1 LVAQSLRG
9 PVLLIT
15 LGFLFE
21 LHQRGALSFSQTWPL
36 LIIVVGVMKFLERAL
51 APPKVADIPG
61 TRPVIPPQYGVP
73 PAAAP
78 PQYGYRP
85 PSPGVPPSL
94 GVPPAQRAQ
103 AMRSGGSIGGPLILI
118 VIGAIFLAHTIS
130 PEVPIG
136 SYLAQYWPW
145 LLVIWG
151 GVQILEILVRAS
163 SGAWIPDNGISAGG
177 WFLVILICFFGL
189 ASYEFRGAG
198 DWWRRAAFERGVQVF
213 GTVHDYQV
221 ASETQEAGPAP
232 TIVLD
237 RFRGNARIIG
247 ADGNNVVVG
256 GHKTIRSLD
265 IGVADRTNRNTPLT
279 VVRDGDKM
287 VIRCNQDRAD
297 SQTLVTTDL
306 ELTVPRGASVQ
317 VTGRSGNLDVSSI
330 GGNVDISN
338 GFGGVKVSNVDGSV
352 NVDTRQA
359 DLIQCS
365 AIKGPIQLRGHGTDV
380 ELENISGQVTISGD
394 YGGTIALRAVL
405 KPIRV
410 ESMET
415 EVNAQQLPGE
425 LKIAPGSVTGQNLIG
440 PVAVTTRATDVD
452 LNGFTDSLNLNVEKG
467 DIELRPLNV
476 PVSKMLVRTR
486 AGNIDLALPES
497 ANFQLLANTRRG
509 EIQNDFG
516 GDLTEITEGHGA
528 LLKGAVG
535 VGPDLNLETTR
546 GTITVRKAG
555 SDNES
560 EPRPRSHTHPR
571 MKRRQ
576 IPVGKSV
583 EL

>member
-1 LVAQSLRG
+1 
-9 PVLLIT
+9 
-15 LGFLFE
+15 
-21 LHQRGALSFSQTWPL
+21 
-36 LIIVVGVMKFLERAL
+36 
-51 APPKVADIPG
+51 
-61 TRPVIPPQYGVP
+61 
-73 PAAAP
+73 
-78 PQYGYRP
+78 
-85 PSPGVPPSL
+85 
-94 GVPPAQRAQ
+94 
-103 AMRSGGSIGGPLILI
+103 MRSGGSIGGPLILI

-145 LLVIWG
+145 LLVVWG

-177 WFLVILICFFGL
+177 WFLIVLICFFGL

-198 DWWRRAAFERGVQVF
+198 DWWRRAAFEHGVQVF
-213 GTVHDYQV
+213 GTEHDYQV
-221 ASETQEAGPAP
+221 ASETQQAGGAP
-232 TIVLD
+232 IIILD
-237 RFRGNARIIG
+237 SFRGSARIVG
-247 ADGNNVVVG
+247 GDGNNVVVG
-256 GHKTIRSLD
+256 GRKTIRSLD
-265 IGVADRTNRNTPLT
+265 IGVADRTDRNTPLT
-279 VVRDGDKM
+279 IVKDGDKI
-287 VIRCNQDRAD
+287 VIRCNQDHAD
-297 SQTLVTTDL
+297 SRTLVTTDL
-306 ELTVPRGASVQ
+306 EITVPRGASLQ
-317 VTGRSGNLDVSSI
+317 LTGRSGDLDVASI
-330 GGNVDISN
+330 SGNVDISN
-338 GFGGVKVSNVDGSV
+338 GSGGVKVSNVDGSV

-359 DLIQCS
+359 NLIQCS
-365 AIKGPIQLRGHGTDV
+365 AIKGPVQLRGHGTDV

-394 YGGTIALRAVL
+394 YGGTIALRALL

-425 LKIAPGSVTGQNLIG
+425 LKIEPGNVTGQNLIG

-467 DIELRPLNV
+467 DIELRPTNV
-476 PVSKMLVRTR
+476 PVSKMVVRTR

-509 EIQNDFG
+509 EIENDFG
-516 GDLTEITEGHGA
+516 GDLTEITKGHGA

-555 SDNES
+555 SG
-560 EPRPRSHTHPR
+560 EPPSPRLHVHPR
-571 MKRRQ
+571 MRRGQ